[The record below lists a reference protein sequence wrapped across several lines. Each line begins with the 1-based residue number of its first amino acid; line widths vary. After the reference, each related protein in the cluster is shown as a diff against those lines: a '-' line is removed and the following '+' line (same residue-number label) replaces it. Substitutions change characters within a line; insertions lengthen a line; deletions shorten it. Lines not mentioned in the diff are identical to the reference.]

1 VIATKQSNAEVGHG
15 ILANA
20 DPPPSACE
28 AVGEHLSARQPLP
41 GDAID
46 LGRGALLP
54 CKRSGDDRF
63 DGNHPLRPIA
73 YSS

>member
-1 VIATKQSNAEVGHG
+1 
-15 ILANA
+15 
-20 DPPPSACE
+20 
-28 AVGEHLSARQPLP
+28 LP

-54 CKRSGDDRF
+54 CKRSGDGRF

-73 YSS
+73 YSSQAPLEASAAAAFAQCVGDEAKYE